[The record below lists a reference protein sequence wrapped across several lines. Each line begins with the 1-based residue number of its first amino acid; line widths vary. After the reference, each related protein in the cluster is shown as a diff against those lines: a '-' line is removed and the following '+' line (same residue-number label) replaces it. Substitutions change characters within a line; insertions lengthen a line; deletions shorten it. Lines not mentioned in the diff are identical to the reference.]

1 MGAPQKALRGKER
14 ELGQGALGWGSSLWS
29 IPSWLG
35 PRRLREPQGR
45 PTDISSF
52 QASSSRQQRA
62 GGERPTERHG
72 PGQHGKRRDAAAS
85 QNSRAKEIRAA
96 FRTRGGR
103 RGPRSAAA
111 WGAGRRPGARR
122 LVPSPLPPANGRRGR
137 PGGRGGSRVL
147 SSVTRR
153 RCAAALS
160 TPPVPCP
167 VWRCCQVSALA
178 LRGRDLG
185 RDRGAPHDGR
195 RGGRPARLRSGV
207 RGLGSGGNGL
217 GTRWASAGGQ
227 APPLRP
233 FYVAGGG
240 HRGAGE
246 QWAGAQPR
254 RAGTW
259 RIPAPSGGRAGGRGR
274 EAGGRER
281 LGMWHLRLPERAEP
295 GRPSVLQ
302 ASGPRL
308 RAADPPLPG
317 VSAPWLRTSG
327 FARKR

>member
-72 PGQHGKRRDAAAS
+72 PGQHGKRRDAVASS

-103 RGPRSAAA
+103 RGPRSAAV

-207 RGLGSGGNGL
+207 RGLGVTGSGRAGPRPAGRL
-217 GTRWASAGGQ
+217 RLCGRFTWPAAGTAGQGSSGPERSLGGQ
-227 APPLRP
+227 
-233 FYVAGGG
+233 G
-240 HRGAGE
+240 RGASR
-246 QWAGAQPR
+246 PR
-254 RAGTW
+254 A
-259 RIPAPSGGRAGGRGR
+259 AGGRGR